1 MADLT
6 VTKCK
11 LVRGGDEHQHTAP
24 AAVAIEK
31 GNAIRINTD
40 GKFELADASAA
51 GTLGDVYVALNRA
64 AAGETVTGVKSPT
77 LLDLGD
83 ALSALAYG
91 ASVYVSDTAGALND
105 GAGTVSKVAGTVV
118 PSWGDTT
125 PGKLLRVDL

>member
-11 LVRGGDEHQHTAP
+11 LVKGGDEHQFTAP
-24 AAVAIEK
+24 AAVAIVP
-31 GNAIRINTD
+31 GNSIRINTD

-51 GTLGDVYVALNRA
+51 GTLGDVYVAINKA
-64 AAGETVTGVKSPT
+64 AAGETVTGVKSPSVV
-77 LLDLGD
+77 DLGD

-91 ASVYVSDTAGALND
+91 ALVYVSDTAGALND
-105 GAGTVSKVAGTVV
+105 GAGTVTKVVGTVI